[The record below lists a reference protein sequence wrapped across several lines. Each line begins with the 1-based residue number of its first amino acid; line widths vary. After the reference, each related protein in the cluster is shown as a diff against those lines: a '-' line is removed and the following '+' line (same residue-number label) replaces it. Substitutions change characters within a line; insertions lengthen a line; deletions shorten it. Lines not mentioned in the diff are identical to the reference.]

1 MAACAGGRQPSAG
14 KGPSHEQ
21 RRQRGRSR
29 APGRA
34 GRRARQGGDPAP
46 GRSTSS
52 GSGRV
57 AVARYCAGMGLL
69 WFAVTVRLAGQGLGG
84 AVPAYLAL
92 AFVCL
97 VLAVIGRRH
106 PAAAQPHHLPGVPGG
121 GRAAAGRQPR
131 PGRAWPAR
139 SRPARGGLGRRVVP
153 AAGSRTAWGWRWQA
167 GPDLGPGGRL
177 AVVGTVA
184 VVWWPASCSA
194 AWRGWAACWHLA
206 CRARRG
212 CRSAPGWSVR
222 CWASWS
228 VARSPAGSRPPRSA
242 PGRPGQPLRTMI
254 RPSMPV

>member
-69 WFAVTVRLAGQGLGG
+69 WFAVTLRLAGQGLGW

-97 VLAVIGRRH
+97 VLAVIDAATRLLPNRSTYPAFPVVAGLLLAASLGLGELGRLGRGLL
-106 PAAAQPHHLPGVPGG
+106 AAASVGGLFGLLALLAPHGMGWAMASWPRPWAWRSAGCRGGRWRWGG
-121 GRAAAGRQPR
+121 GRLPARRPGGAGRHAGTWPVAHVAAAVRPLAGRCAAGHPR
-131 PGRAWPAR
+131 RR
-139 SRPARGGLGRRVVP
+139 RGRRLVP
-153 AAGSRTAWGWRWQA
+153 G
-167 GPDLGPGGRL
+167 LL
-177 AVVGTVA
+177 
-184 VVWWPASCSA
+184 
-194 AWRGWAACWHLA
+194 
-206 CRARRG
+206 ARRQVG
-212 CRSAPGWSVR
+212 RV
-222 CWASWS
+222 
-228 VARSPAGSRPPRSA
+228 SPS
-242 PGRPGQPLRTMI
+242 GR
-254 RPSMPV
+254 

>member
-21 RRQRGRSR
+21 LRHRGRSR

-57 AVARYCAGMGLL
+57 AVARYRAGHGA
-69 WFAVTVRLAGQGLGG
+69 AVVRGPLRLAGQGLGW

-97 VLAVIGRRH
+97 VLAVIDAATGLLPNRSTYPAFPVVAGLLLVASLGLGELGRLGRGLL
-106 PAAAQPHHLPGVPGG
+106 AAASVGGLFLLLAPHGMGWAMASWPRPWAWRWAGCGG
-121 GRAAAGRQPR
+121 GR
-131 PGRAWPAR
+131 
-139 SRPARGGLGRRVVP
+139 
-153 AAGSRTAWGWRWQA
+153 WRW
-167 GPDLGPGGRL
+167 G
-177 AVVGTVA
+177 
-184 VVWWPASCSA
+184 WWPASCSA

-206 CRARRG
+206 CRASRG
-212 CRSAPGWSVR
+212 CRSAPGWSSVR

-228 VARSPAGSRPPRSA
+228 AARSPLV
-242 PGRPGQPLRTMI
+242 PGLLARRQVGRVSSSG
-254 RPSMPV
+254 R

>member
-1 MAACAGGRQPSAG
+1 MAACPGARQPSAG
-14 KGPSHEQ
+14 KGPSDEQ
-21 RRQRGRSR
+21 LRHRGRSR

-57 AVARYCAGMGLL
+57 AVARYCAGMGLR
-69 WFAVTVRLAGQGLGG
+69 WFAVTLRLAGQGLGG

-131 PGRAWPAR
+131 PGP
-139 SRPARGGLGRRVVP
+139 SL
-153 AAGSRTAWGWRWQA
+153 AGSVAACSRRPRSAGCSRCWLRTAWGWRCQA
-167 GPDLGPGGRL
+167 GPDLGPGARL

-184 VVWWPASCSA
+184 VGWWPASCSA

-212 CRSAPGWSVR
+212 CRSAPGWSSVR
-222 CWASWS
+222 CWASS
-228 VARSPAGSRPPRSA
+228 SAARSPAGSRPPRRQV
-242 PGRPGQPLRTMI
+242 GRVS
-254 RPSMPV
+254 PSGR